1 VFFGLLG
8 DYDAMADL
16 DAFADDLAAAID
28 ELTPATTPAPEAASR
43 AV

>member
-1 VFFGLLG
+1 VRRSKQAVYALAISG
-8 DYDAMADL
+8 
-16 DAFADDLAAAID
+16 LAAAID